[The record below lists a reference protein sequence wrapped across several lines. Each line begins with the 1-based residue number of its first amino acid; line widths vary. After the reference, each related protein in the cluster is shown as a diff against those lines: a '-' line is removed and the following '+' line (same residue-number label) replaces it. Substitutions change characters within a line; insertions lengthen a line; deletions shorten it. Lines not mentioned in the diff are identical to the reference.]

1 MHIHGNPLN
10 QGLDLYA
17 LSAAK
22 TEAQKEAERVR
33 KKLTEGASA
42 LAGETDD
49 CVVKLTG
56 QGEPQ
61 GDTSRQDEPE
71 GEQKQGGQANAGGED
86 TFSDYA

>member
-1 MHIHGNPLN
+1 MHIHGNQLN

-33 KKLTEGASA
+33 KKLLEGASA
-42 LAGETDD
+42 LAGESDD
-49 CVVKLTG
+49 CVVKLSG
-56 QGEPQ
+56 DGEPQ
-61 GDTSRQDEPE
+61 EQASQQDQPE
-71 GEQKQGGQANAGGED
+71 GEQKKGSHAGAAED